1 MATSLKNLS
10 VYDPASIPDCSDMKF
25 GIVVSEWNELITQS
39 LAQGAIDTLIKHG
52 TPPENIYL
60 YYVPGSFE
68 LPLGGQF
75 LFESANPD
83 AVILIG
89 CVIQGE
95 TRHFDFICQAVAR
108 GCMELGLKFNKPSIF
123 GVLTTDNLQQAI
135 DRSGG
140 VHGNKGIEA
149 AVTALKMVNLSRDAY
164 LRVGSRITSSSPLS
178 LLP

>member
-10 VYDPASIPDCSDMKF
+10 AYDPASIRDCSDLSF
-25 GIVVSEWNELITQS
+25 GVVVSEWNEMITAP
-39 LAQGAIDTLIKHG
+39 LAQGAIDTLTSHG
-52 TPPENIYL
+52 TRAENIHL
-60 YYVPGSFE
+60 HYVPGSFE

-75 LFESANPD
+75 LLESTQVD

-95 TRHFDFICQAVAR
+95 TRHFDFICQAVAQ

-140 VHGNKGIEA
+140 IHGNKGIEA
-149 AVTALKMVNLSRDAY
+149 ALTAIKMVG
-164 LRVGSRITSSSPLS
+164 LRKRFEDQF
-178 LLP
+178 

>member
-10 VYDPASIPDCSDMKF
+10 DYDPEKIAGNPDSKF
-25 GIVVSEWNELITQS
+25 GIVVSEWNEKITSS

-60 YYVPGSFE
+60 HYVPGSFE

-75 LFESANPD
+75 LFESKNSD

-95 TRHFDFICQAVAR
+95 TRHFDFICQAVAL
-108 GCMELGLKFNKPSIF
+108 GCMELGLKVSKPSVF
-123 GVLTTDNLQQAI
+123 GVLTTDNQQQAI

-140 VHGNKGIEA
+140 IHGNKGIEA
-149 AVTALKMVNLSRDAY
+149 ALTAIRMVQLRRDVF
-164 LRVGSRITSSSPLS
+164 R
-178 LLP
+178 

>member
-10 VYDPASIPDCSDMKF
+10 AYDPASVPDGAGLRF
-25 GIVVSEWNELITQS
+25 GVIVSEWNEMITKP
-39 LAQGAIDTLIKHG
+39 LAQGAVDTLLKHG
-52 TPPENIYL
+52 ASPENIHIQ
-60 YYVPGSFE
+60 YVPGSFE

-75 LFESANPD
+75 LFESADPD

-95 TRHFDFICQAVAR
+95 TRHFDFICQAVAQ
-108 GCMELGLKFNKPSIF
+108 GCMELGLKFNKPCVF
-123 GVLTTDNLQQAI
+123 GVLTTDTLQQAI

-149 AVTALKMVNLSRDAY
+149 ALTALKMADLQRNRLDA
-164 LRVGSRITSSSPLS
+164 
-178 LLP
+178 